1 MKIVTKVTLTA
12 SEPIK
17 TGGYIRGNL
26 DSILRAVCYVNQV
39 DIFDVKGKRRFRELV
54 TARREYSYLACKLT
68 QLSERNPYHNSLA
81 TIGAEINKDHATVLH
96 HCRIIENWLKISSYR
111 LQEKFEFI
119 EKQMKI

>member
-68 QLSERNPYHNSLA
+68 RLSERNPYHNSLA
-81 TIGAEINKDHATVLH
+81 TIGSKINRDHASVLY
-96 HCRIIENWLKISSYR
+96 HCRIIESWLKIESYK
-111 LQEKFEFI
+111 LMDKFMFI
-119 EKQMKI
+119 EKQLKI

>member
-1 MKIVTKVTLTA
+1 MKVITEVNLTA

-17 TGGYIRGNL
+17 TSGYIRGDL
-26 DSILRAVCYVNQV
+26 DSILRAVCYVNGV
-39 DIFDVKGKRRFRELV
+39 DISAVKGKRRYRWLV